1 MTHRTNP
8 TPGTPSANADWLP
21 IFVLLAAIW
30 GSSFLFMRVAS
41 VEFGAWPMAATRVA
55 IAALA
60 LWPLLWLQGLIPV
73 FRQHAARVLWV
84 GVLNSG
90 IPFACFGFAVQHLS
104 TGLTSI
110 LNATV
115 PLFGAIVAWLW
126 LGDRPDRSRI
136 TGLILGFMG
145 VGLLV
150 RQAMVSPQSD
160 AADPM
165 TGWAVAACLLATLCY
180 ALAASYTRRNLT
192 GVPPLVTATGS
203 QVGATLGL
211 ALPAALTWPAHSPGL
226 MAWGAVAVVGIACT
240 AVAYVLYFRLIA
252 TAGPARTLTVTFVV
266 PLFAIVYGV
275 MLLGETL
282 RGDMLAGGVVVIVGT
297 ALSTGLLRLPRRK
310 TRP

>member
-1 MTHRTNP
+1 MA
-8 TPGTPSANADWLP
+8 PGAPSAAHTPLPNADWLP
-21 IFVLLAAIW
+21 IFILLAAIW

-41 VEFGAWPMAATRVA
+41 LEFGAWPMAATRVA
-55 IAALA
+55 IAAAA
-60 LWPLLWLQGLIPV
+60 LWPLLWLQGLIPI
-73 FRQHAARVLWV
+73 FRQHAGRVLWV

-115 PLFGAIVAWLW
+115 PLFGAVVAWWW
-126 LGDRPDRSRI
+126 LGDRPDRSRVV
-136 TGLILGFMG
+136 GLLLGFMG

-150 RQAMVSPQSD
+150 RQAIASPSG
-160 AADPM
+160 AVPDPM
-165 TGWAVAACLLATLCY
+165 TGWAIAACLVATLCY

-203 QVGATLGL
+203 QIGATLGL
-211 ALPAALTWPAHSPGL
+211 ALPAAFTWPAQSPGW
-226 MAWGAVAVVGIACT
+226 MAWGAVAIVGIACT

-266 PLFAIVYGV
+266 PLFAIAYGV
-275 MLLGETL
+275 LLLGEPL
-282 RGDMLAGGVVVIVGT
+282 RGDMLAGGLVVVLGT
-297 ALSTGLLRLPRRK
+297 ALSTGLIRLPLRK
-310 TRP
+310 TSP